1 MRRASLGIDGPSGGH
16 LEAAS
21 QALEGDLAIA
31 MRSTGFEQGPEVSR
45 ERDAVF
51 RRLVH
56 SVTDYAIFMV
66 DPNGLVMSWN
76 VGAQRMKGYR
86 ADEIV
91 GQHFAAFYTAD
102 DRQAGEPDRALEIV
116 RRDGKYE
123 RQALRVRKDGTT
135 FWADVLINPI
145 CDEAG
150 ALIGFAKVTRDVT
163 DRVQAQ
169 QALERT
175 RAAFVQSQ
183 KMEAVGQL
191 TGGIAHDFNNLLTV
205 ISNGLDLLAR
215 PDLDPRQR
223 TRIIESAQTA
233 SERGARLT
241 QQLLA
246 FSRRQP
252 LRPQVHEVNALI
264 RGFEA
269 VLRRACGET
278 IEVELALW
286 NRPLHAN
293 IDAPQFE
300 AALLNLVVNA
310 RDAMPKGGRLTI
322 ATARQELDDGHL
334 KDDAKPGSYVVISIE
349 DTGDGMSDATKARAF
364 EPFFTTKDA
373 GKGSGLGLSQ
383 VYGFVSQSGGWV
395 DLQTEVGAGTQVVL
409 HLPAEKAKAD
419 YIDASAPLE
428 PELPLQTKATVLLV
442 EDDPEVQSLAVETLR
457 SLGYDVITASDGPSA
472 LSVLRRGDPID
483 VLFTDV
489 VMPKG
494 MNGVELA
501 RRARELRTGLPVLLA
516 SGYPVSALS
525 AEHGLTSDFAFLAK
539 PYRWTELSEKL
550 RAIRVN

>member
-1 MRRASLGIDGPSGGH
+1 VTDLQSDVLPGG
-16 LEAAS
+16 E
-21 QALEGDLAIA
+21 
-31 MRSTGFEQGPEVSR
+31 
-45 ERDAVF
+45 ERF
-51 RRLVH
+51 RLLVQ
-56 SVTDYAIFMV
+56 SVNDYAIVML
-66 DPNGLVMSWN
+66 DPKGIVLHWN
-76 VGAQRMKGYR
+76 VGAQHIKGYS
-86 ADEIV
+86 ADEII
-91 GQHFAAFYTAD
+91 GRHFGIFYTAEERD
-102 DRQAGEPDRALEIV
+102 AGEPARALEIAC
-116 RRDGKYE
+116 RDGRYE
-123 RQALRVRKDGTT
+123 NEAIRVRKDGST
-135 FWADVLINPI
+135 FWANVHIDPI
-145 CDEAG
+145 YEPSG
-150 ALIGFAKVTRDVT
+150 GLIGFAKITRDIT
-163 DRVQAQ
+163 GRVQAQ
-169 QALERT
+169 EALERT

-215 PDLDPRQR
+215 PDLDQRQR
-223 TRIIESAQTA
+223 NRIIESAQTA
-233 SERGARLT
+233 AERGARLT

-278 IEVELALW
+278 IEVELALSP
-286 NRPLHAN
+286 RPLHAN

-310 RDAMPKGGRLTI
+310 RDAMPRGGRLRI
-322 ATARQELDDGHL
+322 VSARQELDESRIS
-334 KDDAKPGSYVVISIE
+334 DDAKPGSYVAISIE
-349 DTGDGMSDATKARAF
+349 DTGEGMPEKIKARAF

-395 DLQTEVGAGTQVVL
+395 DLQTEIGVGTQVVL
-409 HLPAEKAKAD
+409 HLPAEEAE
-419 YIDASAPLE
+419 IEDAETATLFE

-501 RRARELRTGLPVLLA
+501 KKARELRIGLPVLLA

-525 AEHGLTSDFAFLAK
+525 AEHGLTSDFAFLPK
-539 PYRWTELSEKL
+539 PYRWTDLSDKL
-550 RAIRVN
+550 RAIRAA